1 MINLS
6 DISKCY
12 GHSMAINHITAKID
26 DGKVYCLLGCNGAG
40 KTTLMKLMAGYI
52 NTDTGQIEIADKP
65 VGTAKM
71 PNAVSFI
78 ESKATQFNTKLK
90 KLIRMASSLDDRFD
104 SDFAKD
110 MVKKFHLDSNKRY
123 GQLSFGMQ
131 TMFNTLLSLASGRKI
146 ILLDEP
152 VLGLDA
158 VMRNKFY
165 ALLNESM
172 AHNPRTIIIS
182 THLVDEMIKCAEELI
197 IMDKGDI
204 LFRCT
209 INDIDE
215 KAFSL
220 TGITSDVEPA
230 IKSLNVLAQKTVG
243 NYTTAFLFD
252 EPAKIPNNFAIQ
264 HIGLQNFFIN
274 MVGGDYDEE

>member
-1 MINLS
+1 MINLY

-12 GHSMAINHITAKID
+12 GHTTAINHITAKID
-26 DGKVYCLLGCNGAG
+26 VGKIYCLLGCNGAG

-52 NTDTGQIEIADKP
+52 NTDTGRIEIAGKP

-71 PNAVSFI
+71 PDAVSFI
-78 ESKATQFNTKLK
+78 ESSATQFNTELK
-90 KLIRMASSLDDRFD
+90 NLIQMASSLDDRFD
-104 SDFAKD
+104 SAFAKD
-110 MVKKFHLDSNKRY
+110 MVKKFHLDRNKRY
-123 GQLSFGMQ
+123 GQLPFGMQ
-131 TMFNTLLSLASGRKI
+131 TMFNTLLSLASGRDI

-152 VLGLDA
+152 LLGLDA

-165 ALLNESM
+165 NLLNESM

-182 THLVDEMIKCAEELI
+182 THLIDEMIKCVEELI
-197 IMDKGDI
+197 IMDKGNI

-209 INDIDE
+209 IDDIDE

-230 IKSLNVLAQKTVG
+230 IRSLNVLAKKTVG
-243 NYTTAFLFD
+243 KYTTAFLFD
-252 EPAKIPNNFAIQ
+252 EPDKITDKIAIQ
-264 HIGLQNFFIN
+264 HMGLQDFFIN
-274 MVGGDYDEE
+274 IVGGDYDEE